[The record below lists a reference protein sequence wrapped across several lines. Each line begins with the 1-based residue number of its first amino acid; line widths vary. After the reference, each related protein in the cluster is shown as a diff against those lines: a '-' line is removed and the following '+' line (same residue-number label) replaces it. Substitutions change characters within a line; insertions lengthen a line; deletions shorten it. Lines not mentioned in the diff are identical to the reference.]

1 VPDAVLTVSPA
12 GARRAGPPL
21 KGHFIVTTMDSR
33 DRENALCDWGSRFVR
48 NVFAAAGTLV
58 FVGVAA
64 FSPGFWLPVAGIV
77 RKGAKR

>member
-1 VPDAVLTVSPA
+1 
-12 GARRAGPPL
+12 
-21 KGHFIVTTMDSR
+21 MDSR